1 MKKLY
6 QGTFSVKINV
16 TAYNEEE
23 ARDKL
28 WEQLDSRLANFEIW
42 AENFECDENDIEEIQ
57 YV

>member
-6 QGTFSVKINV
+6 QGTFSAKISV

-28 WEQLDSRLANFEIW
+28 WAELGTQLFKHELW
-42 AENFECDENDIEEIQ
+42 VENFTCDENDIEVIQ

>member
-28 WEQLDSRLANFEIW
+28 WAELDSRLANFEIW

>member
-6 QGTFSVKINV
+6 QGTFSVKIAV

-28 WEQLDSRLANFEIW
+28 WAELDSRLNNFEIW

>member
-1 MKKLY
+1 MRKLY
-6 QGTFSVKINV
+6 QGTFSVKVSV

-28 WEQLDSRLANFEIW
+28 WAELDSRLNNFEIW

>member
-6 QGTFSVKINV
+6 QGTFSAKIAV

-28 WEQLDSRLANFEIW
+28 WAELDSQLCNHELW
-42 AENFECDENDIEEIQ
+42 VENFTCDENDIEVIQ

>member
-6 QGTFSVKINV
+6 QGTFCVNITV

-28 WEQLDSRLANFEIW
+28 WAELDSQLNNRELW
-42 AENFECDENDIEEIQ
+42 VENFVIDENEIEEIQ